1 MDWPRRIT
9 FKRGQRNNHTVGN
22 YSTNEFK
29 KGLKIQIDGVPFQMI
44 EMNFRK
50 PGKGTALYECKLRNL
65 LRGTVIDKTYRA
77 GQSVESADVSEF
89 TAQYLY
95 RQGESY
101 VFMNNSDYEQ
111 YELTQEQVGD
121 AAQFLKENMDCQV
134 VVFNDQPIAMTPPN
148 HVILKVEYCEPAV
161 KGNTATNVT
170 KPVQLE
176 TGAEISAPAFINQGD
191 FLRVDTRTGEYIER
205 AKDPDA

>member
-1 MDWPRRIT
+1 MGT
-9 FKRGQRNNHTVGN
+9 

-95 RQGESY
+95 RQGEDY

-121 AAQFLKENMDCQV
+121 AARFLKENMDCQI

-205 AKDPDA
+205 SKDPEA